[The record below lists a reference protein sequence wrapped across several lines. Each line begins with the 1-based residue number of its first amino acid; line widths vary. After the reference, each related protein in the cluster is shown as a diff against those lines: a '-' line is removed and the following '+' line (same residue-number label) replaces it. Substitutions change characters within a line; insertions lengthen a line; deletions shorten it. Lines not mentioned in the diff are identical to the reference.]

1 MCLGIYNHVNPVYP
15 VLNPLQQG
23 FRPNRSCVSRLIQ
36 HVNFLASS
44 PDNGGKIDIKYLD
57 MAKALD
63 SVPHQKLLYKLR
75 YYGFRDPLLSWV
87 ADYLT
92 NRRHCVIIDG
102 SSSCWKPVTS
112 GVLQGFLIG
121 PILFLIYINKISSS
135 LPEGTILPPY
145 ADDAK

>member
-1 MCLGIYNHVNPVYP
+1 M
-15 VLNPLQQG
+15 
-23 FRPNRSCVSRLIQ
+23 
-36 HVNFLASS
+36 
-44 PDNGGKIDIKYLD
+44 DNGGKIDNIFLD

-92 NRRHCVIIDG
+92 NRHHCVIIDG
-102 SSSCWKPVTS
+102 SSSCRKPATS

-121 PILFLIYINKISSS
+121 PVLFLIYFRLTLMMQNNVE
-135 LPEGTILPPY
+135 L
-145 ADDAK
+145 